1 MNARVLVPVKAFA
14 AAKARLA
21 PALDAEERAV
31 LARSMAAEVVR
42 AAAPLP
48 VAVAC
53 DDDDVAAWARGAG
66 ATVIWTPGLGLNGAV
81 QAGFEALL
89 TDGADLV
96 IVAHGDLPQARDLDR
111 FDDGF
116 SGITLVP
123 DRDDDGTN
131 VVVVPATAAGFR
143 FAYGVGS
150 FARHKAEA
158 ERVGT
163 ALRIVRAP
171 ELQWDVDTPRDLL
184 TPRP

>member
-21 PALDAEERAV
+21 PALAAGERAD
-31 LARSMAAEVVR
+31 LARAMAGEVLR

-53 DDDDVAAWARGAG
+53 DDDDVAAWAREAG

-81 QAGFEALL
+81 QAGFAALL
-89 TDGADLV
+89 ADGADLV

-116 SGITLVP
+116 AGVTLVP
-123 DRDDDGTN
+123 DRHDDGTN
-131 VVVVPATAAGFR
+131 VVVVPATTPGFR

-150 FARHKAEA
+150 FSRHRAEA
-158 ERVGT
+158 ERVG
-163 ALRIVRAP
+163 AAVRIVRAP
-171 ELQWDVDTPRDLL
+171 ELQWDVDEPRDLL
-184 TPRP
+184 TPKP

>member
-1 MNARVLVPVKAFA
+1 MLVPVKAFA

-21 PALDAEERAV
+21 PALAADERAV
-31 LARSMAAEVVR
+31 LARSMAAEVLR
-42 AAAPLP
+42 AAAPLR

-53 DDDDVAAWARGAG
+53 DDDDVAAWARAAG
-66 ATVIWTPGLGLNGAV
+66 ATVVWTPGLGLNGAV
-81 QAGFEALL
+81 QAGFAALL
-89 TDGADLV
+89 ADGASRV

-111 FDDGF
+111 FDDDF
-116 SGITLVP
+116 AGITMVP

-131 VVVVPATAAGFR
+131 VIVVPAAWSSFR

-150 FARHKAEA
+150 FGRHQAEA
-158 ERVGT
+158 ARVG
-163 ALRIVRAP
+163 APVRVVRAP